1 MIYGVHYN
9 ICYLQLLRP
18 VSGKYDLQVRV
29 HRYRNPTH
37 RRSSGYC
44 CEPYIYSDG
53 RCYKDCRNN
62 ILHFCLRAAG
72 TNRNSLQCPFGFEST
87 TSFIGDG
94 QQFGDTIADIDN
106 PILFE
111 SVQQDW
117 SVSTV

>member
-37 RRSSGYC
+37 RRSSSNC
-44 CEPYIYSDG
+44 CSTYNYSDG
-53 RCYKDCRNN
+53 RCYEDCSN

-72 TNRNSLQCPFGFEST
+72 TDRDSLQCPFGFEST
-87 TSFIGDG
+87 TSLIGDD
-94 QQFGDTIADIDN
+94 QRFGDTIADIDN